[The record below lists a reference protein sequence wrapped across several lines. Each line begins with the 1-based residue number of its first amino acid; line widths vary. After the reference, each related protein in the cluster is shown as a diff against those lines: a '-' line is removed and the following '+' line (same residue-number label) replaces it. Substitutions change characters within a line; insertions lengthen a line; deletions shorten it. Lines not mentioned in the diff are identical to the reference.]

1 MPIRLPKSTSL
12 LLSAE
17 ICCICSLLNFLLLAH
32 QRQGLPQ
39 FSPFGRWLIIGHFS
53 ESLSRRH
60 FSASPLPVVDAK
72 ISRFFQ
78 SPRMDMASKK
88 IDRLSFDATLE
99 ELETIVHQLEQG
111 SLPLEEALKQFEQG
125 IHLVR
130 AGQQKLEQAEQKIQ
144 ILLTQADGS
153 EQAVPFQPEQG
164 EE

>member
-1 MPIRLPKSTSL
+1 
-12 LLSAE
+12 
-17 ICCICSLLNFLLLAH
+17 
-32 QRQGLPQ
+32 
-39 FSPFGRWLIIGHFS
+39 
-53 ESLSRRH
+53 
-60 FSASPLPVVDAK
+60 
-72 ISRFFQ
+72 
-78 SPRMDMASKK
+78 MASKK

-111 SLPLEEALKQFEQG
+111 SQPLEEALKQFEQG

>member
-1 MPIRLPKSTSL
+1 
-12 LLSAE
+12 
-17 ICCICSLLNFLLLAH
+17 
-32 QRQGLPQ
+32 
-39 FSPFGRWLIIGHFS
+39 
-53 ESLSRRH
+53 
-60 FSASPLPVVDAK
+60 
-72 ISRFFQ
+72 
-78 SPRMDMASKK
+78 MASKK

-144 ILLTQADGS
+144 ILTQADGS
-153 EQAVPFQPEQG
+153 EQAVPFRAEQG

>member
-1 MPIRLPKSTSL
+1 
-12 LLSAE
+12 
-17 ICCICSLLNFLLLAH
+17 
-32 QRQGLPQ
+32 
-39 FSPFGRWLIIGHFS
+39 
-53 ESLSRRH
+53 
-60 FSASPLPVVDAK
+60 
-72 ISRFFQ
+72 
-78 SPRMDMASKK
+78 MASKK

-153 EQAVPFQPEQG
+153 LNKGQEFDGPGDPRGLSLGDISGDGKPDLVTNRYNGFRAIATSGGTGARLWGTNPPCSLQPAGSPMLLLADFDDDASG
-164 EE
+164 EVANVEDDLDVDLE